1 LKMGLSPYGQNE
13 EDNGLLLLTLGI
25 QDDED
30 SFRKAKNEIEGFKD
44 TLSNL
49 DIGIGGLEDLNKLVQ
64 GLRTVKNI
72 LDTITADALPTAV
85 RNATAFTY
93 GLSMGE
99 NQSLEFM
106 GRGDVASVYGINAD
120 QVRASLNAISKEY
133 AGVTKLGQLNET
145 EWTTVSMLADEVGV
159 SGWQKN
165 NLVNKFAGGEKPLEV
180 YRSFFDDLIGS
191 AYDKL
196 TTMPEGKAKNDL
208 LALINKTIDVVPWAS
223 QNMALYEAGL
233 RTVTK
238 TPVELF
244 TSTAVGNTDLTT
256 GAGTTKGLS
265 SWEEELRLSSDQK
278 KAEIERRWKE
288 NFVLPVGV
296 GYDIIKENVLGLIE
310 YASRTLDSDT
320 YNALPG
326 YHYNSSLAASW
337 SAGWASFGELL
348 KGDKDVLSILGY
360 KGNMRTRDFRPLQ
373 ENLLTLAEV
382 AYSAENEVDPVARE
396 LTLFDAAYFS
406 NKDFETNTK
415 DMLNDV
421 RRRLIAKLKKE
432 NPKMKDDVARAEAF
446 RLMSDATSPYYSDW
460 LSLGI
465 GPSGYMTKMTD
476 AGIFTP
482 QELMDWVHHALLM
495 LNVKDIKDL
504 FGNDLFTS
512 KGDVTDV
519 DPTSKDKQVFTVRVV
534 TPDGEEKELPTNA
547 TIEYNAMRKLLTTSK

>member
-1 LKMGLSPYGQNE
+1 MAITQNGQDT

-30 SFRKAKNEIEGFKD
+30 SFRKAKNEVEGLKD

-85 RNATAFTY
+85 RNATAYTY

-106 GRGDVASVYGINAD
+106 GRGDVAGVYGINAD

-145 EWTTVSMLADEVGV
+145 EWTTVSMLAESVGV

-165 NLVNKFAGGEKPLEV
+165 NLVSKFAGGEKPLAV
-180 YRSFFDDLIGS
+180 YRSFFDELLGA

-196 TTMPEGKAKNDL
+196 STMPEGTAKTDL

-223 QNMALYEAGL
+223 QSMALYEAGL
-233 RTVTK
+233 RSVTK

-256 GAGTTKGLS
+256 GAGQIKLLS
-265 SWEEELRLSSDQK
+265 DWDEQLRLSGDQK
-278 KAEIERRWKE
+278 KAEIARRWRE

-296 GYDIIKENVLGLIE
+296 GWDLMKENALGMLE
-310 YASRTLDSDT
+310 YATRFLDADT

-326 YHYNSSLAASW
+326 YKYNSNLASSW
-337 SAGWASFGELL
+337 SAGWRGIGDFFA
-348 KGDKDVLSILGY
+348 GDKDVLSVLGY
-360 KGNMRTRDFRPLQ
+360 EGSMRTKDFSSLQ
-373 ENLLTLAEV
+373 SDLLSLAEI
-382 AYSAENEVDPVARE
+382 AYTAENDVDPVARE

-406 NKDFETNTK
+406 NKDFEANTK

-421 RRRLIAKLKKE
+421 RHRLIDKLKKE
-432 NPKMKDDVARAEAF
+432 QKLSDKDARAEAL
-446 RLMSDATSPYYSDW
+446 RLMSDETSPYYSNW
-460 LSLGI
+460 LSMGV
-465 GPSGYMTKMTD
+465 GPSGYMTKMTE
-476 AGIFTP
+476 AGLFTK
-482 QELMDWVHHALLM
+482 QELMEWAHHALLM

-504 FGNDLFTS
+504 FGNDVFTS
-512 KGDVTDV
+512 KGDVTDIEA
-519 DPTSKDKQVFTVRVV
+519 TKNKQVFTVRVV
-534 TPDGEEKELPTNA
+534 SPDGETKDLPTNA
-547 TIEYNAMRKLLTTSK
+547 TVEYNAMRKLLTTSK